1 MRILVL
7 QGANMVHL
15 GRREPELYGRTTA
28 AELDAM
34 LRAHADRVGIELDI
48 VYTNHEGEALDRVYA
63 AASGGYDGLLMNP
76 AGFQYAGYALR
87 DCLKGVR
94 DALPCIEVHV
104 TKKSIEGGVLH
115 SVTAE
120 AARGMIC
127 GLGIDSYFVGLD
139 ALVRL
144 VERERTAA

>member
-28 AELDAM
+28 AELDGM
-34 LRAHADRVGIELDI
+34 LRTHAERAGVAIEI
-48 VYTNHEGEALDRVYA
+48 VYTNHEGEALDRIYA
-63 AASGGYDGLLMNP
+63 AAGGSFDGLLMNP

-94 DALPCIEVHV
+94 DTLPCIEVHV

-120 AARGMIC
+120 AARGMVL
-127 GLGIDSYFVGLD
+127 GLGLDSYFTGFD

-144 VERERTAA
+144 IERERKPA

>member
-15 GRREPELYGRTTA
+15 GRREPELYGLTTA

-34 LRAHADRVGIELDI
+34 LHAEAEKGGVALDI
-48 VYTNHEGEALDRVYA
+48 VYTNHEGEAIDRIYG
-63 AASGGYDGLLMNP
+63 ASADGVDGLLMNP

-94 DALPCIEVHV
+94 DTLPCIEVHV
-104 TKKSIEGGVLH
+104 TKKSIEGGALH

-120 AARGMIC
+120 GARGMIL
-127 GLGIDSYFVGLD
+127 GLGIDSYFVGLH

-144 VERERTAA
+144 IEREAKGS

>member
-28 AELDAM
+28 AELDAA
-34 LRAHADRVGIELDI
+34 LAAYAQEIGIRIEI
-48 VYTNHEGEALDRVYA
+48 VYTNLEGEAIDRVYA
-63 AASGGYDGLLMNP
+63 ASEAGFDGLLMNP

-94 DALPCIEVHV
+94 ETLPCVEVHI
-104 TKKSIEGGVLH
+104 TRKAIEGGLH
-115 SVTAE
+115 TVTAE

-127 GLGIDSYFVGLD
+127 GFGIDSYFLGLD
-139 ALVRL
+139 ALRRL
-144 VERERTAA
+144 LGRRASPA